1 MAFGRGRVVPAG
13 LVQEA
18 QLVQRV
24 GLLALAV
31 KAAQLLEC
39 LLLAGRSG
47 RVIAGAP
54 LNDPQLDASL
64 SQVEAV
70 GVLPVDSDGLPE
82 LADGGRVIT
91 GQAVDDA

>member
-1 MAFGRGRVVPAG
+1 MAFGRSRVVPAG

-18 QLVQRV
+18 QFVQRV

-31 KAAQLLEC
+31 KVAQLLEC
-39 LLLAGRSG
+39 LLLAGPSG

-82 LADGGRVIT
+82 FASGGRVIT